1 MAILTTCCRR
11 SVRDGSFIA
20 GIYTLVL
27 YVIVVIVGTFYL
39 NSLLE
44 PALLGVT
51 LLSVVLAGFC
61 VVTSIILIV
70 GVCVDSK
77 GMLLPWVTT
86 VSCTTAIDIVLSVY
100 LLKDVVE
107 MPYIGGLF
115 IIDSLLACLNVY
127 SVLCVV
133 SQYQEYR
140 AGRGRPEDNC

>member
-1 MAILTTCCRR
+1 MTTSPEPMAILTTCCRR

-27 YVIVVIVGTFYL
+27 YMAVVIVGTFYL

-61 VVTSIILIV
+61 VVTSVILIV
-70 GVCVDSK
+70 GVCV
-77 GMLLPWVTT
+77 
-86 VSCTTAIDIVLSVY
+86 
-100 LLKDVVE
+100 VE
-107 MPYIGGLF
+107 MPYLGGLF
-115 IIDSLLACLNVY
+115 IIDSLLACVNVY
-127 SVLCVV
+127 CLLCVI

-140 AGRGRPEDNC
+140 AGRGRPEDNF